1 MSNCLRVQFFPSYHS
16 NCLYNGLPIQT
27 IMWEKEKDQEITQQ
41 MKLFYPKSNLLIVLL
56 HNIKDKTHN

>member
-1 MSNCLRVQFFPSYHS
+1 M
-16 NCLYNGLPIQT
+16 PIQT
-27 IMWEKEKDQEITQQ
+27 VMWEKEKDQEITQQ